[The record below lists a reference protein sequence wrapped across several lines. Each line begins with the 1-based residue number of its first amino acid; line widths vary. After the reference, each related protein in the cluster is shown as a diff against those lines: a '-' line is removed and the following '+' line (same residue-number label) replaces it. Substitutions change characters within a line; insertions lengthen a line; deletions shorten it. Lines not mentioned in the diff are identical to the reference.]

1 MSFKDVSNKV
11 DFVELEQK
19 TLKFWQETDAFNE
32 LRRLRAQSNK
42 RFSFIDGPI
51 TANNPMGVHHAWGRT
66 YKDLYQR
73 YHAML
78 GKNQRW
84 QNGFDCQGLWVE
96 VEVEKELGF
105 KSKRD
110 IEAFG
115 LENFVKLCK
124 ARVLNYAAVQTE
136 QSIRLGYWMD
146 WNSPDELRRLSA
158 LIKEDPQQETTIQ
171 GPNGPIS
178 GTVEQVVGMLG
189 LPEVGGSYFTFSNE
203 NNYMIWRFLKMCR
216 DNGWLYKGRDVMPW
230 CARCGTGISQHEIV
244 TDGYFEVTHESVF
257 VKFPIVSKTSEV
269 SKTSGVSENEAL
281 LVWTTTPW
289 TLTSNVAAAVGP
301 ELTYVKVQHED
312 GWTYY
317 LAEEAVKNSLIG
329 KFEVVDRLKGED
341 LVGWTYRGP
350 FDELPAAMSAFTEAS
365 YIHRVIAWKEV
376 GAAEGTGI
384 VHIAPGCGAED
395 FQLSKENA
403 LPIIAPLNE
412 NGVYID
418 GFGWLTGQHSQEVA
432 EAIFE
437 SLREKAVYYRKQRYA
452 HRYPHCWRC
461 KTELV
466 YRLVDEWFIS
476 MGEQYDKPRE
486 EVTAEEKARS
496 LRYQIMDRV
505 EKINWYPGFGYDREM
520 DWLRNM
526 HDWMISKK
534 RYWGLALPIWE
545 CEECSHF
552 TVIGDEDE
560 LEERAVEGW
569 EQFEGHTPH
578 RPFIDAVKIACP
590 ECGGKVSRIKDVG
603 NPWLDAGIVA
613 FSTLGYRHHPE
624 LWAKWYPADFISESF
639 PGQFRNW
646 FYSLLAQSTVLGD
659 EPPFLNL
666 FGYST
671 LLAEDGRE
679 MHKSWGNSIEFNEA
693 ADEMGADTMRWLY
706 ASCKPEQNL
715 LFGFGKG
722 DETRRRFLIPLW
734 NVYSF
739 LVTYANL
746 DNWTPESGDW
756 RVENGQTT
764 PQSPNRAHAE
774 LDRWILERVAET
786 AVSVRTSLD
795 KYDAEKATQ
804 ALEALLDDLSN
815 WYVRRS
821 RRRFWKSEAD
831 TDKTAAYRTLYQVMV
846 KFIRLLAP
854 FIPFTTEAMYQNL
867 VRSIDPN
874 APLSVH
880 HTLYPEADAASLDRR
895 LLDKMGL
902 AITTASLGRS
912 ARSAADIK
920 LRQPLA
926 KARVNVASQ
935 QAQDDLQ
942 ELAGVLAEEIN
953 VKEIEVVSEVGE
965 LVNYV
970 LLPNNRVLGPKFG
983 QKFPQVRQALLAL
996 DPAEAARTLQAGQPL
1011 TLDVAGETVSLS
1023 DEDVLVQTESR
1034 GGLAVASDKG
1044 VTVAVDTELTPALV
1058 QEGYAR
1064 DVVRQV
1070 NNMRKDA
1077 GLEISDRITLGYQG
1091 AAGDVAAALTRF
1103 AEYVQQETLT
1113 VSLLAGSLPDV
1124 LYSQTIT
1131 IGDQDVTLQLRKA

>member
-11 DFVELEQK
+11 DFVEQEQEI
-19 TLKFWQETDAFNE
+19 LNFWQETDAFNE
-32 LRRLRAQSNK
+32 LRRLRATSDK

-73 YHAML
+73 YQAMQ
-78 GKNQRW
+78 GKNLRW

-105 KSKRD
+105 QTKRD
-110 IEAFG
+110 IEEFG

-146 WNSPDELRRLSA
+146 WNDPDELRRLSA
-158 LIKEDPQQETTIQ
+158 LMKEDPQQEVTIQ
-171 GPNGPIS
+171 GASGPIT

-189 LPEVGGSYFTFSNE
+189 LVDVGGSYFTFSDE

-244 TDGYFEVTHESVF
+244 TDGYFEVTHDSVY
-257 VKFPIVSKTSEV
+257 VKFPLLDR
-269 SKTSGVSENEAL
+269 ENEAL

-301 ELTYVKVQHED
+301 ELDYVKVQHED

-317 LAEEAVKNSLIG
+317 LAEEAAKETLIG
-329 KFEVVDRLKGED
+329 KYEVVDKLKGED

-350 FDELPAAMSAFTEAS
+350 FDELPAAMTAFTEAN
-365 YIHRVIAWKEV
+365 YTHRVIPWKEV
-376 GAAEGTGI
+376 GADEGTGI

-395 FQLSKENA
+395 FQLSKEYD
-403 LPIIAPLNE
+403 LPVIAPLNE

-418 GFGWLTGQHSQEVA
+418 GFAWLTGQHSQEVA
-432 EAIFE
+432 EPIFAN
-437 SLREKAVYYRKQRYA
+437 LHEKGLYYRKQRYA

-461 KTELV
+461 GTELV

-476 MGEQYDKPRE
+476 MGELYDKPRE
-486 EVTAEEKARS
+486 EVTPAEKARS

-505 EKINWYPGFGYDREM
+505 DKINWYPSFGYDREM

-552 TVIGDEDE
+552 TVVGDEDE

-578 RPFIDAVKIACP
+578 RPYIDAVKIACP

-613 FSTLGYRHHPE
+613 FSTLGYRHHPDYWE
-624 LWAKWYPADFISESF
+624 KWYPADWISESF

-693 ADEMGADTMRWLY
+693 ADQMGADTMRWLY

-715 LFGFGKG
+715 LFGFNRG

-746 DNWTPESGDW
+746 DGWTPEVGEW
-756 RVENGQTT
+756 RVASDHANL
-764 PQSPNRAHAE
+764 QSPNRAHAE
-774 LDRWILERVAET
+774 LDSWILARVGET
-786 AVSVRTSLD
+786 AVSVRNSLD

-831 TDKTAAYRTLYQVMV
+831 ADKNAAYRTLYQVMV

-854 FIPFTTEAMYQNL
+854 FIPFTTEVMYQNL
-867 VRSIDPN
+867 VRSVDEN

-880 HTLYPEADAASLDRR
+880 HTLYPEADAESLDRR

-902 AITTASLGRS
+902 AITAASLGRS
-912 ARSAADIK
+912 ARSSEDIK

-926 KARVNVASQ
+926 KARINVGSQ
-935 QAQDDLQ
+935 QAQADLQ
-942 ELAGVLAEEIN
+942 ELADVLAEEIN

-965 LVNYV
+965 LVNYK
-970 LLPNNRVLGPKFG
+970 LMPNNRVLGPKFG
-983 QKFPQVRQALLAL
+983 SDFPKVRQALMDL
-996 DPAEAARTLQAGQPL
+996 DPAEAARTLQAGESL
-1011 TLDVAGETVSLS
+1011 TLEVAGETVTLGE
-1023 DEDVLVQTESR
+1023 DDVLVQTESR
-1034 GGLAVASDKG
+1034 GGTAVASDKG

-1077 GLEISDRITLGYQG
+1077 GLEISDRIELSYQG
-1091 AAGDVAAALTRF
+1091 ANGDVAAALSNF
-1103 AEYVQQETLT
+1103 ADYVQQETLT
-1113 VSLLAGSLPDV
+1113 VNLQAGPMTNP
-1124 LYSQTIT
+1124 LYTQTVA

>member
-1 MSFKDVSNKV
+1 MSFKNVSNKV
-11 DFVELEQK
+11 DFVALEQE

-32 LRRLRAQSNK
+32 LRRLRAKSSK

-51 TANNPMGVHHAWGRT
+51 TANNPMGAHHAWGRT

-73 YHAML
+73 YHAMQ
-78 GKNQRW
+78 GKNLRW

-105 KSKRD
+105 NNKRD
-110 IEAFG
+110 IEEFG
-115 LENFVKLCK
+115 LEKFIKLCK
-124 ARVLNYAAVQTE
+124 ARVLHYAAVLTE

-146 WNSPDELRRLSA
+146 WNSPDELRRLSG
-158 LIKEDPQQETTIQ
+158 LMKDDPLQEVTIQ
-171 GPNGPIS
+171 GANGPIS

-189 LPEVGGSYFTFSNE
+189 LPEVGGSYFTFSDE
-203 NNYMIWRFLKMCR
+203 NNYMIWKFLKTCR

-257 VKFPIVSKTSEV
+257 VKFPIVNKTYDFSEKSYV
-269 SKTSGVSENEAL
+269 SNEAL
-281 LVWTTTPW
+281 LAWTTTPW
-289 TLTSNVAAAVGP
+289 TLTSNVAAAVGS
-301 ELTYVKVQHED
+301 ELDYVKVKHED

-317 LAEEAVKNSLIG
+317 LAEEAVKNTLIG
-329 KFEVVDRLKGED
+329 KYEVVGQLKGEEMI
-341 LVGWTYRGP
+341 GWQYAGP
-350 FDELPAAMSAFTEAS
+350 FDELPAVVDAFAEANYS
-365 YIHRVIAWKEV
+365 HRVIGWKDV
-376 GAAEGTGI
+376 GANEGTGI

-395 FQLSKENA
+395 FQLSKEQD
-403 LPIIAPLNE
+403 LPVIAPLDE
-412 NGVYID
+412 NGVYIA
-418 GFGWLTGQHSQEVA
+418 GFDWLTGEHSQEVT

-437 SLREKAVYYRKQRYA
+437 NLRQKGVYYRKQRYA

-461 KTELV
+461 GTELV

-476 MGEQYDKPRE
+476 MGELYDKPRE
-486 EVTAEEKARS
+486 EVTEEEKARS

-505 EKINWYPGFGYDREM
+505 EKINWYPSFGYNREM

-545 CEECSHF
+545 CAECGHF
-552 TVIGDEDE
+552 TVVGDEDE
-560 LEERAVEGW
+560 LQERAVEGW

-590 ECGGKVSRIKDVG
+590 ECGGKVDRIKDVG

-613 FSTLGYRHHPE
+613 FSTLGYRHHPD
-624 LWAKWYPADFISESF
+624 LFQKWYPADWISESF

-659 EPPFLNL
+659 EPPFRNL

-671 LLAEDGRE
+671 MLAEDGRE

-693 ADEMGADTMRWLY
+693 ADKMGADTMRWLY

-715 LFGFGKG
+715 LFGFNKG

-739 LVTYANL
+739 LVSYANL
-746 DNWTPESGDW
+746 DKWEPDSKQLSVIGN
-756 RVENGQTT
+756 
-764 PQSPNRAHAE
+764 QSPMQAHAE
-774 LDRWILERVAET
+774 LDRWILERVKET
-786 AVSVRTSLD
+786 AVSVRAALD

-804 ALEALLDDLSN
+804 HLEAMLDDLSN

-831 TDKTAAYRTLYQVMV
+831 VDKQAAYRTLYAVMV
-846 KFIRLLAP
+846 QFIRLLAP

-867 VRSIDPN
+867 VRSVDSN
-874 APLSVH
+874 APASVH
-880 HTLYPEADAASLDRR
+880 HTLYPHADADELDRR
-895 LLDKMGL
+895 LLNKMRL

-912 ARSAADIK
+912 ARSSADIK

-926 KARVNVASQ
+926 KARVNVGSQ
-935 QAQDDLQ
+935 QEQEDLQ
-942 ELAGVLAEEIN
+942 ELADVLAEEIN

-965 LVNYV
+965 LVNYK

-983 QKFPQVRQALLAL
+983 KNFPKVRQALMAL
-996 DPAEAARTLQAGQPL
+996 DPAQAARTLQAGELL
-1011 TLDVAGETVSLS
+1011 TLEVAGELVTLNG
-1023 DEDVLVQTESR
+1023 EDVLVQTESR
-1034 GGLAVASDKG
+1034 GGTAVASDKG
-1044 VTVAVDTELTPALV
+1044 VTVAIDTDLTPALL

-1064 DVVRQV
+1064 DLVRQV

-1077 GLEISDRITLGYQG
+1077 GLKISDRIALSTQG
-1091 AAGDVAAALTRF
+1091 ATGDVAAALSSF
-1103 AEYVQQETLT
+1103 ADYIRQETLT
-1113 VSLLAGSLPDV
+1113 TSLLTGSLPDA
-1124 LYSQTIT
+1124 LYSQSVSIGEQTI
-1131 IGDQDVTLQLRKA
+1131 ILKLRKA